1 MDKPEI
7 MIGMVANLWTRQM
20 TFKNKGDIELG
31 HKHQF
36 DHLTLLASGALKVE
50 IEGNIT
56 EFKAPF
62 MIFISKDKTRMETLE
77 GITITRMDKKVVWI
91 LMPKDK
97 MYMEQ
102 PFDPSKA
109 VASSEKVSGE
119 IERKLIGQEII
130 DGKMTNKYQIVYN
143 QNGKRETIFQWLAVG
158 LKIPVK
164 TAAGDNSWIMEYKNI
179 KTGKQSDALFE
190 VPADYQKFSYQRP
203 SVKDILKGL
212 VR

>member
-1 MDKPEI
+1 MKNRVKLISLVISVFILFLATIVLAEDFSAD
-7 MIGMVANLWTRQM
+7 MINTTKGGI
-20 TFKNKGDIELG
+20 FKGK
-31 HKHQF
+31 
-36 DHLTLLASGALKVE
+36 
-50 IEGNIT
+50 
-56 EFKAPF
+56 
-62 MIFISKDKTRMETLE
+62 IFISKDKTRMETLE

-164 TAAGDNSWIMEYKNI
+164 TAAGDNRWIMEYKNI

>member
-1 MDKPEI
+1 MKNRVKLISLVISVFILFLATIVLAEDFSAD
-7 MIGMVANLWTRQM
+7 MINTTKGGI
-20 TFKNKGDIELG
+20 FKGK
-31 HKHQF
+31 
-36 DHLTLLASGALKVE
+36 
-50 IEGNIT
+50 
-56 EFKAPF
+56 
-62 MIFISKDKTRMETLE
+62 IFISKDKTRMETLE